1 MKNIIA
7 GVSVSLARVEHGAA
21 RQQRTAGSAR
31 QRTGRARVPMTF
43 GCPKAALNAAARE
56 ATKVRSQGTYQF
68 SYFKILNDSHHATY
82 EVHFT
87 SNFTGEKA
95 LNYCVAIYCQQGW
108 DPRTTKTTVTLM
120 ARPGEDLSPLSGHRC
135 ADRSLRLDV
144 SPFRVRY
151 GRRFHRG
158 ITR

>member
-7 GVSVSLARVEHGAA
+7 GAAVVWLMWSTVPQAQNSPPAPDPPAANATAPTDAGLADLA
-21 RQQRTAGSAR
+21 S
-31 QRTGRARVPMTF
+31 MTF

-56 ATKVRSQGTYQF
+56 AAKVRTQGTYQF

-87 SNFTGEKA
+87 SNFAGEKN
-95 LNYCVAIYCQQGW
+95 LKYCVAIYCQQGW

-120 ARPGEDLSPLSGHRC
+120 SAAAQKTCH
-135 ADRSLRLDV
+135 
-144 SPFRVRY
+144 
-151 GRRFHRG
+151 H
-158 ITR
+158 